1 MRTNGRLLTTRRSGK
16 GPDTCAAQH
25 KDAARH
31 DHVSAP
37 SRKSSCSR
45 EASTRGSRQPR
56 LGYHRAHV
64 AYRSEAKGT
73 VACVASTAALPL
85 QQQPALP
92 RQQQPAFPSET
103 AAGAVSTAAAGAALT
118 SAARDTFTAGAVSTA
133 GGASTA
139 GDASTAASSAAST
152 AAASVAFT
160 AAGAEKTH
168 RYSAGCGFAPY
179 QHLGGAGDLVEP
191 YHGVADRHLYVRVDA
206 VIEETPDAV
215 TNLGPINE
223 SRARTGQ
230 RMQKALI

>member
-73 VACVASTAALPL
+73 VACVASTAAPPLQQRCLYSNSQRCLDNSSQLFPLKQQLAQSPQQQLALPLHQQQEIPLQQALSLQQAVPLQQAMPLQQHLALPL
-85 QQQPALP
+85 QQQLALP
-92 RQQQPAFPSET
+92 LQQQGRRKHT
-103 AAGAVSTAAAGAALT
+103 AIVRGVDSHLINT
-118 SAARDTFTAGAVSTA
+118 SAERVILLNPTMVLPIAISTYA
-133 GGASTA
+133 W
-139 GDASTAASSAAST
+139 
-152 AAASVAFT
+152 
-160 AAGAEKTH
+160 
-168 RYSAGCGFAPY
+168 
-179 QHLGGAGDLVEP
+179 
-191 YHGVADRHLYVRVDA
+191 
-206 VIEETPDAV
+206 TP
-215 TNLGPINE
+215 L
-223 SRARTGQ
+223 
-230 RMQKALI
+230 